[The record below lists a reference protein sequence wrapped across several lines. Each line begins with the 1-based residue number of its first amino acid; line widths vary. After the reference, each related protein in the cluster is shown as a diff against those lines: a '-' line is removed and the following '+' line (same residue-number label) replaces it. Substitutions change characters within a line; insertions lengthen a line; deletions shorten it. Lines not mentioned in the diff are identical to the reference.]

1 MCPVYAEDTR
11 KDYSFCGVGKY
22 NQIRQ
27 FDVQLLG
34 YLKNTFTEMF
44 YY

>member
-1 MCPVYAEDTR
+1 MSPVSAKDTR
-11 KDYSFCGVGKY
+11 KDCSFCGVGKC

-34 YLKNTFTEMF
+34 YLQNTFTELL